1 MTGVTPNSVSL
12 SWMVPDGQFDSF
24 MVQYKDR
31 DGQPQEV
38 PVAADQREVTILDLD
53 PARKYK
59 MNFYGLHGRRRVGPL
74 SVLAMTGEGGS
85 QAAPSPGYP
94 QTQPCLG
101 LPSLSLCTGD
111 YGPLRLTV
119 MSPSQTPQT
128 LGFCLRLG
136 PSHTQWFPYLPSKP
150 DPASHLASIPLF
162 LPSLPSPDSSL

>member
-74 SVLAMTGEGGS
+74 SVLAMTGE
-85 QAAPSPGYP
+85 
-94 QTQPCLG
+94 
-101 LPSLSLCTGD
+101 
-111 YGPLRLTV
+111 
-119 MSPSQTPQT
+119 
-128 LGFCLRLG
+128 
-136 PSHTQWFPYLPSKP
+136 
-150 DPASHLASIPLF
+150 
-162 LPSLPSPDSSL
+162 